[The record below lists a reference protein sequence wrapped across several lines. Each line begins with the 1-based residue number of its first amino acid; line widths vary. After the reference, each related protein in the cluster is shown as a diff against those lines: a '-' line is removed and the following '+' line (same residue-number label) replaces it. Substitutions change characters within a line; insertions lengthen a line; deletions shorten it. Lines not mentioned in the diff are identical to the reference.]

1 MRIGVDLDNTLI
13 YYDRLFKKL
22 AVSSGLVTQNWTGD
36 KAKIRKHIRELSNG
50 EHRWQQLQGC
60 VYGEA
65 IEDADAFSGA
75 IRFLWR
81 AKHKGHKVFIVSHKT
96 KFAHHDSS
104 VNLREQALKWLANNK
119 IYGAS
124 TCNLVDDVFFLPT
137 KEKKIEKF
145 NDLKLDVIID
155 DLVEIIEHPFLDK
168 HINAILFSSN
178 DIEKNNL
185 NRFSSWSGIDNY
197 LLGDYEKSDCELFIK
212 DSGIGTVNSCCSYNK
227 GGNSSVWKVEVNN
240 KYVFSL
246 KYYNNDLMHADR
258 RKTEIKSIKFMR
270 QFGLDN
276 IPDFVMT
283 DKYLETSLFSHIN
296 ADPVQTLTKDRV
308 DVVVNFL
315 KKLKCMGRNQE
326 FSLASAACLSG
337 VDIVDQIDLRISQ
350 IQTACILNAELD
362 TFIQQSFLPLFERL
376 KVWSKKHWPGNDDF
390 NNVIDIERQTLTPSD
405 MGVHNMLEDCD
416 GNIFFIDF
424 EYFGFDDPVKT
435 TSDFLFQPQ
444 NKIDVEL
451 GKYWV
456 ASMNKIFSGGDNA
469 FMERLMASWP
479 LYGLC
484 WCLIMLNKYH
494 EINRQQRM
502 QSKGHAQSEYSTI
515 KLEKL
520 KKAEKLLDFIKLNYQ
535 EFPYSK

>member
-13 YYDRLFKKL
+13 YYGRLFKEL
-22 AVSSGLVTQNWTGD
+22 AISYGLVSQDWIGD
-36 KAKIRKHIRELSNG
+36 KAKIRNHIRELPNG
-50 EHRWQQLQGC
+50 EYRWQQLQGR

-65 IEDADAFSGA
+65 IEAADAFSGA
-75 IRFLWR
+75 VRFLWR

-104 VNLREQALKWLANNK
+104 VNLREQALKWLDNNK

-124 TCNLVDDVFFLPT
+124 TSSLVDDVFFLPT

-145 NDLKLDVIID
+145 NNLELDVIID

-168 HINAILFSSN
+168 NINAILFSLN
-178 DIEKNNL
+178 DIEKSNL

-197 LLGDYEKSDCELFIK
+197 LLGDYEKSDCEFFIK
-212 DSGIGTVNSCCSYNK
+212 DSGLGTLSSCCSYNK
-227 GGNSSVWKVEVNN
+227 GGNSSVWKVEVDNE
-240 KYVFSL
+240 YLFSL

-270 QFGLDN
+270 QFGLKN

-283 DKYLETSLFSHIN
+283 DKYLETSLFSHVDAN
-296 ADPVQTLTKDRV
+296 PVQTLNKDRV
-308 DVVVNFL
+308 DAVVSFL
-315 KKLKCMGRNQE
+315 KKLKCIGRNQK

-337 VDIVDQIDLRISQ
+337 ADIVNQIDLRVSQ
-350 IQTACILNAELD
+350 IQIACIVNAELN
-362 TFIQQSFLPLFERL
+362 TFIHRLFLPLFERL
-376 KVWSKKHWPGNDDF
+376 KIWSKQNWPENNNF
-390 NNVIDIERQTLTPSD
+390 NKVLGTKRQTLTPSD
-405 MGVHNMLEDCD
+405 MGSHNMLEDCN

-444 NKIDVEL
+444 NKIDLEL

-456 ASMNKIFSGGDNA
+456 ASMTEIFSDGDNT
-469 FMERLMASWP
+469 FMERLIASWP

-484 WCLIMLNKYH
+484 WCLIILNEYR
-494 EINRQQRM
+494 EIDWQRRI
-502 QSKGHAQSEYSTI
+502 QSKGCAQSEQSNV
-515 KLEKL
+515 KLEQL
-520 KKAEKLLDFIKLNYQ
+520 KKATNLLDFIKLNYQ
-535 EFPYSK
+535 EFPYGK